1 MNLTNKQEAGLKLAI
16 ERYKNKEN
24 KRCEILWILKK

>member
-16 ERYKNKEN
+16 KSYKYKKN
-24 KRCEILWILKK
+24 KRCEIYVS